1 MLFRVPSLE
10 QHAKQHHQTVV
21 LLCVSVSINPTPVIP
36 RSEATWESVFF

>member
-21 LLCVSVSINPTPVIP
+21 LLCVSLSKNPGFQNELHPIC
-36 RSEATWESVFF
+36 